1 MTITLIIL
9 VVLAFRY
16 FTIYPMTFINLLF
29 QTLLSDVD
37 ALLYVDT
44 DILFLSP
51 VDKIWSFFS
60 VFNSTQLAAVSTEH
74 DDAAIGWYNRF
85 ARHPFYGEM
94 GKLRVTVLRHRTS
107 ICLCF

>member
-1 MTITLIIL
+1 MSPIPLWTCI
-9 VVLAFRY
+9 V
-16 FTIYPMTFINLLF
+16 LF

-37 ALLYVDT
+37 SILYVDT

-60 VFNSTQLAAVSTEH
+60 KFNSTQLAAVSTEH
-74 DDAAIGWYNRF
+74 DDVHIGWYNRF

-94 GKLRVTVLRHRTS
+94 GKPRQRLK
-107 ICLCF
+107 